1 MNKNHS
7 ENYNIPKNDYKV
19 VLVNGHTIAYKE
31 SKNRDNK
38 HILFI
43 HGIGSSYITWRDIPD
58 VLSEQFHT
66 IAVDLIGFGGSDK
79 PLEADYTVKGLGKF
93 IINFL
98 DTIGLK
104 NEKICLVG
112 HSLGGYIALRIAIEN
127 KDRIEKFVLIDSS
140 GLLEEPTPQPLEDYR
155 NAAMEI
161 EPVLRYKKLKKA
173 LGAIYAD
180 PSFMPDFVV
189 NNFIETIIKEG
200 ATFAFEKA
208 YEDSTKTHIQ
218 SDEFERI
225 QDIPCLIL
233 WGQKDNLI
241 PTDKKPTD
249 YYEKFKVELPKA
261 KYVKIEGAGHAPFVE
276 KTVSVYELIRQFITN
291 NR

>member
-1 MNKNHS
+1 MNR
-7 ENYNIPKNDYKV
+7 NDSGNYKV
-19 VLVNGHTIAYKE
+19 LRKNVSVNEHTIVYYE
-31 SKNRDNK
+31 SKNKDNK

-43 HGIGSSYITWRDIPD
+43 HGIGSSSFTWRDIPD

-66 IAVDLIGFGGSDK
+66 IAVDLVGFGESDK
-79 PLEADYTVKGLGKF
+79 PQEADYTVKGLSKF
-93 IINFL
+93 VTDFL
-98 DTIGLK
+98 DTIELK

-112 HSLGGYIALRIAIEN
+112 HSLGGYIALRIAIDN
-127 KDRIEKFVLIDSS
+127 KDRIEKLVLIDSS
-140 GLLEEPTPQPLEDYR
+140 GLLEKPTQPLEDYR

-161 EPVLRYKKLKKA
+161 EPELRYKKLQKA

-180 PSFMPDFVV
+180 PSYMPPIVV
-189 NNFIETIIKEG
+189 NYFIKTIIKEG
-200 ATFAFEKA
+200 ATFAFETA
-208 YEDSTKTHIQ
+208 YEDSTKTHIE

-233 WGQKDNLI
+233 WGEKDNLI
-241 PTDKKPTD
+241 PPTPYCD
-249 YYEKFKVELPKA
+249 KFKAMLPPGPKA
-261 KYVKIEGAGHAPFVE
+261 RYEMIEGAGHAPFVE